1 MRQGERNMGRKEAFE
16 DDRAAADARQAG
28 RAVGSRGWCN
38 TEKNRQIA
46 KSKEDKKKRNI
57 YCT

>member
-1 MRQGERNMGRKEAFE
+1 MRQGERNMGRKEVFE

>member
-1 MRQGERNMGRKEAFE
+1 MGRKEVFE

-57 YCT
+57 LLYVM